1 MFNRRTT
8 LTGRTVVI
16 TGAGS
21 GIGRALAHRLSTA
34 GCPVAIADVDEVG
47 LKETLSMLSGA
58 CLTHVVDV
66 RDAAA
71 VGEFAA
77 QVASWA
83 PAPIG
88 AVFNNADVALS
99 ASIRNGVSDDEDW
112 LHEIN
117 YRGVVN
123 GTRAFLPQLLGQS
136 AGAIVN
142 TSSVYGLIGVGNES
156 AYCASKFAVRGFT
169 ESLRHELRGTG
180 VRAVTIHPGGVKTNI
195 ARNGRL
201 REDTEGWGRTPDDI
215 AEEFEALAMTTPEA
229 AADIIVEGVE
239 RGQSRILVGIDTKV
253 IDALVRLAPTR
264 YPIGIAAVQAALS
277 SRAAKRLGTVMA
289 R

>member
-1 MFNRRTT
+1 MYKR
-8 LTGRTVVI
+8 
-16 TGAGS
+16 
-21 GIGRALAHRLSTA
+21 
-34 GCPVAIADVDEVG
+34 
-47 LKETLSMLSGA
+47 
-58 CLTHVVDV
+58 
-66 RDAAA
+66 
-71 VGEFAA
+71 
-77 QVASWA
+77 Q
-83 PAPIG
+83 APIG
-88 AVFNNADVALS
+88 AVFNNAGVALS

-239 RGQSRILVGIDTKV
+239 RGQSRILVGIDAKV

-264 YPIGIAAVQAALS
+264 DPIGIAAVQAALS